1 MIYRYDIIL
10 INYVLRK
17 DEESEIMQ
25 TLRIE
30 HLTKT
35 YGEKTL
41 FEDADFIINEHDR
54 IGLIGTNGSG
64 KTTLLN
70 AISGID
76 QADSGELIAP
86 NDYRIGYLK
95 QMPELDDS
103 KTIIEAVFEGAGPI
117 FQTVRNYEEALEAYG
132 SDPENEK
139 LAKRYSDAEDKM
151 NQEDAWTAESDVK
164 TILTQLHISD
174 WNQQVGTLSGGQL
187 KRVGL
192 AQVLIQAPDLL
203 ILDEPTNH
211 LDFDSIE
218 WLQSYLASYKGAL
231 LVVTHD
237 RYFLDQIASRIIELS
252 FGKLYFYTGN
262 YQDFVA
268 QKAERVERELVAE
281 HKQQQ
286 LYKKELAWMRTG
298 AKARTTK
305 QQARIN
311 HFNELKDGLNKVQV
325 DGKVDINLGQARLG
339 KKVLEVKKGSL
350 TLQNHKIINDF
361 DLLVKAGDRIGI
373 TGVNGAGKSSFLN
386 VLAGD
391 LPLDSGELI
400 VGETVKLAYYRQQ
413 TEKIPEDK
421 RIINYLNE
429 VGQSVV
435 NKNGERVSTTQLLE
449 QFLFPRFMHGTLI
462 RKLSGGEKRRL
473 YLLKLLMSSPNVLLL
488 DEPTND
494 LDIGTLTILEDYL
507 ESFSGTVITVSHDRY
522 FLDKVASD
530 LLIFKGQARIERYT
544 GMFTDYLSQ
553 EAHDRKES
561 ATPQKSSA
569 NSSTEDKK
577 VSKEKTKL
585 TYVEQMEFDKL
596 EKEIDDLDE
605 LKAEL
610 QEEMNN
616 VPGSD
621 YGKLGDLQRQID
633 EIDQRSEEAMERW
646 EYLGQYV

>member
-1 MIYRYDIIL
+1 
-10 INYVLRK
+10 
-17 DEESEIMQ
+17 MQ

-76 QADSGELIAP
+76 PADSGELIAP

-421 RIINYLNE
+421 RIINYLDE

-585 TYVEQMEFDKL
+585 TYAEQMEFDKL

-605 LKAEL
+605 RKAEL

>member
-76 QADSGELIAP
+76 PADSGELIAP

-421 RIINYLNE
+421 RIINYLDE

-544 GMFTDYLSQ
+544 GMLTDYLSQ

-585 TYVEQMEFDKL
+585 TYAEQMEFDKL

-605 LKAEL
+605 RKAEL

>member
-1 MIYRYDIIL
+1 
-10 INYVLRK
+10 
-17 DEESEIMQ
+17 MQ

-76 QADSGELIAP
+76 PADSGELIAP

-132 SDPENEK
+132 ADPENEK

-507 ESFSGTVITVSHDRY
+507 ESFAGTVITVSHDRY

-553 EAHDRKES
+553 ETHAKKES
-561 ATPQKSSA
+561 VTPQKSSA

-585 TYVEQMEFDKL
+585 TYAEQMEFDKL
-596 EKEIDDLDE
+596 EKEIDVLDE
-605 LKAEL
+605 RKAEL

>member
-1 MIYRYDIIL
+1 
-10 INYVLRK
+10 
-17 DEESEIMQ
+17 MQ

-76 QADSGELIAP
+76 PADSGELIAP

-95 QMPELDDS
+95 QMPELDAS

-132 SDPENEK
+132 ADPENEK

-164 TILTQLHISD
+164 TILTQLNISD

-421 RIINYLNE
+421 RIINYLDE

-507 ESFSGTVITVSHDRY
+507 ESFAGTVITVSHDRY

-553 EAHDRKES
+553 ETHAKKES
-561 ATPQKSSA
+561 VTPQKSSA

-585 TYVEQMEFDKL
+585 TYAEQMEFDKL

-605 LKAEL
+605 RKAEL

>member
-1 MIYRYDIIL
+1 
-10 INYVLRK
+10 
-17 DEESEIMQ
+17 MQ

-76 QADSGELIAP
+76 PADSGKLIAP

-325 DGKVDINLGQARLG
+325 DGKVDINLGQTRLG
-339 KKVLEVKKGSL
+339 KKVLEVRKGSL

-544 GMFTDYLSQ
+544 GMFTDYLGQ
-553 EAHDRKES
+553 ETHAKKES
-561 ATPQKSSA
+561 STPQKSSE
-569 NSSTEDKK
+569 NSSTENKK

-585 TYVEQMEFDKL
+585 TYAEQMEFDKL
-596 EKEIDDLDE
+596 EQEIEELDE
-605 LKAEL
+605 RKAEL
-610 QEEMNN
+610 QEEMND

-633 EIDQRSEEAMERW
+633 EIDQRSEEAMQRW

>member
-1 MIYRYDIIL
+1 
-10 INYVLRK
+10 
-17 DEESEIMQ
+17 MQ

-76 QADSGELIAP
+76 PADSGKLIAP

-421 RIINYLNE
+421 RIINYLDE

-507 ESFSGTVITVSHDRY
+507 ESFAGTVITVSHDRY

-553 EAHDRKES
+553 ETHARKES
-561 ATPQKSSA
+561 VTPQKSSA

-585 TYVEQMEFDKL
+585 TYAEQMEFDKL

-605 LKAEL
+605 RKAEL

>member
-1 MIYRYDIIL
+1 
-10 INYVLRK
+10 
-17 DEESEIMQ
+17 MQ

-76 QADSGELIAP
+76 PADSGELIAP

-585 TYVEQMEFDKL
+585 TYAEQMEFDKL

-605 LKAEL
+605 RKAEL

-646 EYLGQYV
+646 EYLEQYV

>member
-1 MIYRYDIIL
+1 
-10 INYVLRK
+10 
-17 DEESEIMQ
+17 MQ

-76 QADSGELIAP
+76 PADSGELIAP

-117 FQTVRNYEEALEAYG
+117 FQTVRNYEEALESYG

-218 WLQSYLASYKGAL
+218 WLQSYLASYKGSL

-400 VGETVKLAYYRQQ
+400 VGETVKLSYYRQQ

-530 LLIFKGQARIERYT
+530 LLIFKGQAQIERYT

-553 EAHDRKES
+553 EDHAKKES

-585 TYVEQMEFDKL
+585 TYAEQMEFDKL

-605 LKAEL
+605 RKAEL

-633 EIDQRSEEAMERW
+633 EIDQRSEEAMQRW

>member
-386 VLAGD
+386 VLSGD

-421 RIINYLNE
+421 RIINYLDE

-585 TYVEQMEFDKL
+585 TYAEQMEFDKL

-605 LKAEL
+605 RKAEL

>member
-76 QADSGELIAP
+76 PADSGELIAP

-132 SDPENEK
+132 AEPENEK

-421 RIINYLNE
+421 RIINYLDE

-507 ESFSGTVITVSHDRY
+507 ESFAGTVITVSHDRY

-553 EAHDRKES
+553 ETHAKKES
-561 ATPQKSSA
+561 VTPQKSSA

-585 TYVEQMEFDKL
+585 TYAEQMEFDKL

-605 LKAEL
+605 RKAEL